1 MPPAVNPAYNV
12 NYITGNTPATHRA
25 SLDASPGGPL
35 ATAPHHWV
43 PKALPKIFY
52 EPRADN
58 TYHVSSSLLEYCC
71 APFFEILGCWIYEG
85 NHPTIIS
92 TLSALCFSA

>member
-12 NYITGNTPATHRA
+12 TYVTGNTPATQRA

-43 PKALPKIFY
+43 TKALPKIFHA
-52 EPRADN
+52 PRADN
-58 TYHVSSSLLEYCC
+58 TYHKIWAEEPPEVVGYMPTSLQTSWRRRSY
-71 APFFEILGCWIYEG
+71 A
-85 NHPTIIS
+85 
-92 TLSALCFSA
+92 